1 MSAEATYP
9 DQAVVGAGSAAPNLP
24 FREAQARVMA
34 ILLFLATIL
43 ALVALAVLLWT
54 VVERGW
60 SWLNLGLLTNAPS
73 RWPERSGLQPALIGT
88 ALVMMVTALFA
99 LPVGILGAIYLQ
111 EYAPRNLWT
120 RILQINVANLAGV
133 PSIVYGLLG
142 LGIFVEFF
150 RFGRS
155 ILSGGL
161 ALGLLILP
169 IIIIASQEALKA
181 VPPSLR
187 EAAYGL
193 GATKWQVVRH
203 HVLPAALPGILTGAI
218 LAIAT
223 GLGETAPLLVTG
235 ASAYVTF
242 NPRGLLDGYTVVP
255 VQIYN
260 WTSRPQ
266 QEFRELAAAG
276 IIVMMVILLI
286 MNGTAIV
293 LRQRFG
299 RNLRW

>member
-1 MSAEATYP
+1 MSVEAAYP
-9 DQAVVGAGSAAPNLP
+9 DHALSGPQTTAPNLGW
-24 FREAQARVMA
+24 RRAQARLMA
-34 ILLFLATIL
+34 GLLFLATIL
-43 ALVALAVLLWT
+43 ALLALGVLLWT
-54 VVERGW
+54 VIERGW
-60 SWLNLGLLTNAPS
+60 SWLSLGLLTNAPS
-73 RWPERSGLQPALIGT
+73 RKAERSGLQPALIGT
-88 ALVMMVTALFA
+88 ALVMLVTTVFSF
-99 LPVGILGAIYLQ
+99 PVGVLSAIYLE
-111 EYAPRNLWT
+111 EYAPRNWWT
-120 RILQINVANLAGV
+120 KLLRINISNLAGV

-150 RFGRS
+150 GFGRS

-169 IIIIASQEALKA
+169 IVIIASQESLRA

-203 HVLPAALPGILTGAI
+203 HVLPAALPGILTGTI
-218 LAIAT
+218 LALAT

-242 NPRGLLDGYTVVP
+242 NPSGLLDGYTVLP

-276 IIVMMVILLI
+276 IIVMMVILVIL
-286 MNGTAIV
+286 NATAII
-293 LRQRFG
+293 LRQRFSRG
-299 RNLRW
+299 LKW